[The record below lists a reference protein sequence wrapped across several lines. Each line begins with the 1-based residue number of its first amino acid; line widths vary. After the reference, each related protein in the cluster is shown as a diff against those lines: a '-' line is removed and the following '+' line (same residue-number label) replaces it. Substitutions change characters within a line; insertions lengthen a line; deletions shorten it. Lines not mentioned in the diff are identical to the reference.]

1 MSKSLLDLSGKID
14 PALVEVFVALAGVA
28 TARHI
33 HYFVVGATARDM
45 ILSYGHSISI
55 RRATADI
62 DLGVEVAD
70 WEEFHTLKDGLAATG
85 QFVPTQSAQR
95 LLYKRELP
103 IDIVPFGPLEHANK
117 EISWPPDHSVRMNV
131 LGFEDAYR
139 NAQTVRLKSDPVLD
153 IPFATP
159 AGLAVLKIIAWNDR
173 SPQGSKDAGDLAFL
187 MRNYLDAGN
196 QERLAEE
203 HPDLLAADD
212 FDYER
217 AGARL
222 LGRDMA
228 TVMSPE
234 TRKVVL
240 EILDRETDNSERFR
254 LVEDMMD
261 NYSVTGD
268 AFEECLQHL
277 NAIKVGIQ
285 EG

>member
-1 MSKSLLDLSGKID
+1 MSKSLLDLSGRID
-14 PALVEVFVALAGVA
+14 PVLVEIFDTIASVAG
-28 TARHI
+28 ARHI

-45 ILSYGHSISI
+45 ILSYGHGIAI

-70 WEEFHTLKDGLAATG
+70 WEEFNALKDGLAATG
-85 QFVPTQSAQR
+85 QFEPTQSAQR
-95 LLYKRELP
+95 VLYKSDLP
-103 IDIVPFGPLEHANK
+103 IDIVPFGPLELANK

-139 NAQTVRLKSDPVLD
+139 NALTVRLKSDPVLD

-159 AGLAVLKIIAWNDR
+159 AGLAVLKFIAWNDR

-196 QERLAEE
+196 RERLVEE
-203 HPDLLAADD
+203 YPGLLADDD

-217 AGARL
+217 EGARL
-222 LGRDMA
+222 LGRDIA
-228 TVMSPE
+228 TIMSPG

-240 EILDRETDNSERFR
+240 EILDRETDNQKRYR

-261 NYSVTGD
+261 IYAVTGD
-268 AFEECLQHL
+268 AFEECLQFL
-277 NAIKVGIQ
+277 KALKAGIQ